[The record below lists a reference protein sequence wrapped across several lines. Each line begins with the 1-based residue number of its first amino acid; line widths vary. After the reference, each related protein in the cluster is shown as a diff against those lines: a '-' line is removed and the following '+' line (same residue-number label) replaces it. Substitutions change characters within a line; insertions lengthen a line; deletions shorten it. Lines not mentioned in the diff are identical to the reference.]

1 MNMRTKPYLRVA
13 NICDLEA
20 AITTVME
27 DLDLPTHTLTE
38 IMEGWDNMLAAH
50 NMCQEDWDNMPEAKL
65 NALM

>member
-1 MNMRTKPYLRVA
+1 MRTKPYLRVA

-27 DLDLPTHTLTE
+27 DLDLADHTLTE

-50 NMCQEDWDNMPEAKL
+50 GMCQEDYDAERKFTSVG
-65 NALM
+65 